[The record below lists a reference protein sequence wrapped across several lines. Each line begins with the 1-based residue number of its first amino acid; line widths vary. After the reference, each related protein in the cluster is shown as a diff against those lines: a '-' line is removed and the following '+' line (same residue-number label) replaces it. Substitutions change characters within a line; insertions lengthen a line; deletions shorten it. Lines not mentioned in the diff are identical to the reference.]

1 MGDFAVVLII
11 LACIS
16 PFILLIIIKTK
27 NNNII
32 YKAQKLMQK
41 VWHNKYKTTKQLGN
55 LYIDER
61 KKCWYVYGYNS
72 CLLYTSPSPRDMR
85 RSRMPSSA

>member
-61 KKCWYVYGYNS
+61 KNAGMFMDIIGLIVI
-72 CLLYTSPSPRDMR
+72 LI
-85 RSRMPSSA
+85 

>member
-41 VWHNKYKTTKQLGN
+41 VWHNKYKTTKQVGN
-55 LYIDER
+55 L
-61 KKCWYVYGYNS
+61 
-72 CLLYTSPSPRDMR
+72 
-85 RSRMPSSA
+85 